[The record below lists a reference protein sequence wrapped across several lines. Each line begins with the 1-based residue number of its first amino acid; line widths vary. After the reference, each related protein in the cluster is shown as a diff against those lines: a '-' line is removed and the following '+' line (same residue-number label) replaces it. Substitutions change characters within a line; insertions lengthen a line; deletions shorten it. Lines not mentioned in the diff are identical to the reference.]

1 MEEKSTNKIAVFSI
15 DVEEWYHLEYFKNS
29 KTDKNKS
36 VMDGLHT
43 FIKIVNKHNIK
54 ASFFIVGELIQ
65 TLKKTIKNL
74 DIEGHDIGLHSY
86 FHKRPVVQNINEF
99 IKDTKDTISEMK
111 SILPNNSFGYRSPCF
126 AIDRERLDEVIKLG
140 IQYDASK
147 ITQKEHPLYVNL
159 DLDGFEKQERDI
171 YKKDFFKVFEVST
184 IKFLGVNIPIAGGG
198 YLRIIPWPI
207 YIWLLKKYLKEST
220 FINFFIHPFELSSM
234 NFDLPENTPY
244 LTKFRYN
251 YKRNKVEKRLNRII
265 ELLKENDYNFK
276 TFSQYKI

>member
-29 KTDKNKS
+29 NTDKSKS
-36 VMDGLHT
+36 VMDGLYT
-43 FIKIVNKHNIK
+43 FIKIIDKHNIK

-65 TLKKTIKNL
+65 TLKKAIKKL

-86 FHKRPVVQNINEF
+86 FHKRPVVQNIKEF
-99 IKDTKDTISEMK
+99 IKDTEDTLSEIK

-126 AIDRERLDEVIKLG
+126 AIDRQRLDEIIKLR
-140 IQYDASK
+140 IKYDASK

-159 DLDGFEKQERDI
+159 DLYGFEKQERDI
-171 YKKDFFKVFEVST
+171 YKKDSFKAFEVST

-198 YLRIIPWPI
+198 YLRIIPWPL
-207 YIWLLKKYLKEST
+207 YIWLLKKYLKKSN
-220 FINFFIHPFELSSM
+220 FINFFIHPFELSNA
-234 NFDLPENTPY
+234 NFELPENTTF

-251 YKRNKVEKRLNRII
+251 YNRNKVERRLNKII
-265 ELLKENDYNFK
+265 KLLKENGYNFK
-276 TFSQYKI
+276 TFSQI

>member
-29 KTDKNKS
+29 KTDKKKS

-43 FIKIVNKHNIK
+43 FIKIVDKHNIK

-207 YIWLLKKYLKEST
+207 YIWLLKKYLKETT

-276 TFSQYKI
+276 TFSQL

>member
-99 IKDTKDTISEMK
+99 IKDTKDTLSEMK

-171 YKKDFFKVFEVST
+171 YKKDSFKVFEVST

-276 TFSQYKI
+276 TFSQL

>member
-29 KTDKNKS
+29 KTDKKKS

-43 FIKIVNKHNIK
+43 FIKIVDKHNIK

-99 IKDTKDTISEMK
+99 IKDTKDTLSEMK

-126 AIDRERLDEVIKLG
+126 AIDRERLDEAIKLG

-207 YIWLLKKYLKEST
+207 YIWLLKKYIKEST

-276 TFSQYKI
+276 TFSQI

>member
-1 MEEKSTNKIAVFSI
+1 MEEKSTNKTAVFSI
-15 DVEEWYHLEYFKNS
+15 DVEEWYHLDNFKNS
-29 KTDKNKS
+29 DTDKSKS

-43 FIKIVNKHNIK
+43 FIKIVDKHDIK
-54 ASFFIVGELIQ
+54 ASFFIVGELIK

-99 IKDTKDTISEMK
+99 IKDTKDTLSEMK

-276 TFSQYKI
+276 TFSQI

>member
-29 KTDKNKS
+29 KTDKKKS

-43 FIKIVNKHNIK
+43 FIKIVDKHNIK

-74 DIEGHDIGLHSY
+74 DIQGHDIGLHSY

-99 IKDTKDTISEMK
+99 IKDTKDTLSEMK

-140 IQYDASK
+140 IKYDASK

-159 DLDGFEKQERDI
+159 DLDGFEKQEKDI

-207 YIWLLKKYLKEST
+207 YIWLLKKYLKKST

-276 TFSQYKI
+276 TFSQI

>member
-1 MEEKSTNKIAVFSI
+1 MEVKSTNKIAVFSI

-29 KTDKNKS
+29 KTDKKKS

-43 FIKIVNKHNIK
+43 FIKIVDKHNIK

-65 TLKKTIKNL
+65 TLKKTIKKL

-159 DLDGFEKQERDI
+159 DLDGFEKQEKDI

-234 NFDLPENTPY
+234 NFDLPKNTPY

-251 YKRNKVEKRLNRII
+251 YKRNKVEKRINRII
-265 ELLKENDYNFK
+265 ELLKENDYNFQ
-276 TFSQYKI
+276 TFSQI

>member
-1 MEEKSTNKIAVFSI
+1 MVEKSIKKTAVFSI

-29 KTDKNKS
+29 KTDKKKS

-43 FIKIVNKHNIK
+43 FIKIVDKHNIK
-54 ASFFIVGELIQ
+54 ASFFFVGELIQ
-65 TLKKTIKNL
+65 TLKKTIKKL
-74 DIEGHDIGLHSY
+74 DVEGHDIGLHSY
-86 FHKRPVVQNINEF
+86 FHKRPVIQNINEF
-99 IKDTKDTISEMK
+99 IKDTEDTLLKMK
-111 SILPNNSFGYRSPCF
+111 SVLPNNSFGYRAPCF
-126 AIDRERLDEVIKLG
+126 AIDRDRLNELIKLD

-159 DLDGFEKQERDI
+159 NLDGFKKQEKDI
-171 YKKDFFKVFEVST
+171 FEKDFFKVFEVST
-184 IKFLGVNIPIAGGG
+184 IKILGVNIPIAGGG
-198 YLRIIPWPI
+198 YLRIIPWPL

-234 NFDLPENTPY
+234 NFDLPENTSY

-265 ELLKENDYNFK
+265 ELLKENNYNFK
-276 TFSQYKI
+276 TFSQI

>member
-15 DVEEWYHLEYFKNS
+15 DVEEWYHLEYFKKS
-29 KTDKNKS
+29 DTDKSKS

-43 FIKIVNKHNIK
+43 FIKIINKHSIK

-65 TLKKTIKNL
+65 TLKKTIIKL
-74 DIEGHDIGLHSY
+74 DSEGHDIGLHSY

-99 IKDTKDTISEMK
+99 IKDTEDSLSEMK
-111 SILPNNSFGYRSPCF
+111 FILPNNSFGYRSPCF
-126 AIDRERLDEVIKLG
+126 AIDRQRLDEVIKLG

-159 DLDGFEKQERDI
+159 DLHGFEKQERDI
-171 YKKDFFKVFEVST
+171 YKKDSFKAFEVST

-198 YLRIIPWPI
+198 YLRIIPWPL
-207 YIWLLKKYLKEST
+207 YIWLLKKYLKKSN
-220 FINFFIHPFELSSM
+220 FINFFIHPFELSNT
-234 NFDLPENTPY
+234 NFDLPDNTPA

-251 YKRNKVEKRLNRII
+251 YNRNKVEKRLNKII
-265 ELLKENDYNFK
+265 KLLKENGYSFK
-276 TFSQYKI
+276 TFSQI

>member
-99 IKDTKDTISEMK
+99 IKDTKDTLSEMK

-276 TFSQYKI
+276 TFSQI

>member
-1 MEEKSTNKIAVFSI
+1 MVEEFTNKTAVFTI

-29 KTDKNKS
+29 NTDKKKS
-36 VMDGLHT
+36 VIDGLHT
-43 FIKIVNKHNIK
+43 FIKIIDKHNIK

-74 DIEGHDIGLHSY
+74 DIQGHDIGLHSY

-159 DLDGFEKQERDI
+159 DLDGFDKQEKDI
-171 YKKDFFKVFEVST
+171 YKKGFFKVFEVST
-184 IKFLGVNIPIAGGG
+184 IKILGVNIPIAGGG
-198 YLRIIPWPI
+198 YLRIIPWPL
-207 YIWLLKKYLKEST
+207 YIWLLKKYLKKAK
-220 FINFFIHPFELSSM
+220 FINFFIHPFELSNT
-234 NFDLPENTPY
+234 NFELPKNTPL

-251 YKRNKVEKRLNRII
+251 YNRSKVEKRLNRII
-265 ELLKENDYNFK
+265 ELLKKNGYSFK
-276 TFSQYKI
+276 TFSQI

>member
-1 MEEKSTNKIAVFSI
+1 MENKSTNKIAVFSI

-29 KTDKNKS
+29 KTDRKKS
-36 VMDGLHT
+36 VMDGLNT
-43 FIKIVNKHNIK
+43 FIKIVDKHNIK

-65 TLKKTIKNL
+65 TLKSTIKNL

-147 ITQKEHPLYVNL
+147 ITQKEHPLYINL

-171 YKKDFFKVFEVST
+171 YKKDFFKVFEIST
-184 IKFLGVNIPIAGGG
+184 IKILGVNIPIAGGG

-276 TFSQYKI
+276 TFSQI

>member
-29 KTDKNKS
+29 KTDKKKS

-43 FIKIVNKHNIK
+43 FIKIVDKHDIK

-74 DIEGHDIGLHSY
+74 DIVGHDIGLHSY

-140 IQYDASK
+140 IKYDASK

-171 YKKDFFKVFEVST
+171 YKKDFFKVFEVSS

-234 NFDLPENTPY
+234 NFDLPENTTY

-276 TFSQYKI
+276 TFSQI

>member
-29 KTDKNKS
+29 KTDKKKS

-43 FIKIVNKHNIK
+43 FIKIVDKHNIK

-99 IKDTKDTISEMK
+99 IKDTKDTLSEMR

-265 ELLKENDYNFK
+265 ELLKENNYNFK
-276 TFSQYKI
+276 TFSQI

>member
-29 KTDKNKS
+29 KTDKKKS

-43 FIKIVNKHNIK
+43 FIKIVDKHNIK

-74 DIEGHDIGLHSY
+74 DIQGHDIGLHSY

-111 SILPNNSFGYRSPCF
+111 SILPTNSFGYRSPCF

-140 IQYDASK
+140 IKYDASK

-159 DLDGFEKQERDI
+159 DLDGFEQQERDI

-184 IKFLGVNIPIAGGG
+184 IKFFGVNIPIAGGG

-220 FINFFIHPFELSSM
+220 FINFFIHPFELSVM

-251 YKRNKVEKRLNRII
+251 YKRNKVEKRLNKII
-265 ELLKENDYNFK
+265 ELLIENGYSFK
-276 TFSQYKI
+276 TFSQI

>member
-140 IQYDASK
+140 IKYDASK
-147 ITQKEHPLYVNL
+147 ITQKEHPLYVSL

-171 YKKDFFKVFEVST
+171 YKKNFFKVFEVST

-276 TFSQYKI
+276 TFSQV

>member
-29 KTDKNKS
+29 KTDKKKS

-43 FIKIVNKHNIK
+43 FIKIVDKHNIK

-276 TFSQYKI
+276 TFSQL

>member
-29 KTDKNKS
+29 KTDKKKS
-36 VMDGLHT
+36 VMDGLYT
-43 FIKIVNKHNIK
+43 FIKIVDKHNIK

-74 DIEGHDIGLHSY
+74 DIQGHDIGLHSY

-140 IQYDASK
+140 IKYDASK

-159 DLDGFEKQERDI
+159 DLDGFEKQQRDI

-276 TFSQYKI
+276 TFSQI

>member
-29 KTDKNKS
+29 KTDKRKS

-43 FIKIVNKHNIK
+43 FIKIVDKHNIK

-74 DIEGHDIGLHSY
+74 AIEGHDIGLHSY

-99 IKDTKDTISEMK
+99 IKDTKDTITEMK

-251 YKRNKVEKRLNRII
+251 YKRNKVEKRLNQII

-276 TFSQYKI
+276 TFSQI

>member
-15 DVEEWYHLEYFKNS
+15 DVEEWYHLEYFKNY
-29 KTDKNKS
+29 KTDKKKS

-43 FIKIVNKHNIK
+43 FIKIVDKQNIK

-74 DIEGHDIGLHSY
+74 DNQGHDIGLHSY

-140 IQYDASK
+140 IKYDASK

-198 YLRIIPWPI
+198 YLRIIPWPL

-234 NFDLPENTPY
+234 NFDFPENTPY
-244 LTKFRYN
+244 LTKLRYN

-276 TFSQYKI
+276 TFSQI

>member
-43 FIKIVNKHNIK
+43 FIKIVDKHNIK

-276 TFSQYKI
+276 TFSQI

>member
-1 MEEKSTNKIAVFSI
+1 MEEKYTNKIAVFSI

-29 KTDKNKS
+29 DTDKSKS

-65 TLKKTIKNL
+65 TLKKTIIKLNK
-74 DIEGHDIGLHSY
+74 EGHDIGLHSY
-86 FHKRPVVQNINEF
+86 FHKSPIVQNMNEF
-99 IKDTKDTISEMK
+99 IKDTEDTVSEMK
-111 SILPNNSFGYRSPCF
+111 FILPNNSFGYRSPCF
-126 AIDRERLDEVIKLG
+126 AIDRQRLDEIIKLG
-140 IQYDASK
+140 LQYDASK

-171 YKKDFFKVFEVST
+171 YKKDSFKVFEVST

-198 YLRIIPWPI
+198 YLRIIPWPL
-207 YIWLLKKYLKEST
+207 YIWLLKKYLKKSN
-220 FINFFIHPFELSSM
+220 FINFFIHPFELSNA
-234 NFDLPENTPY
+234 NFDLPNNTSP

-265 ELLKENDYNFK
+265 ELLKENGYSFK
-276 TFSQYKI
+276 TFSQI

>member
-29 KTDKNKS
+29 KTDKKKS

-43 FIKIVNKHNIK
+43 FIKIVDKHNIK

-74 DIEGHDIGLHSY
+74 DIQGHDIGLHSY

-140 IQYDASK
+140 IKYDASK

-220 FINFFIHPFELSSM
+220 FINFFIHPFELSCM

-276 TFSQYKI
+276 TFSQI

>member
-99 IKDTKDTISEMK
+99 IKDTKDTLSAMK

-265 ELLKENDYNFK
+265 ELLKENDYTFK
-276 TFSQYKI
+276 TFSQL

>member
-1 MEEKSTNKIAVFSI
+1 MEEKYTNKIAVFSI

-29 KTDKNKS
+29 ETDKSKS

-65 TLKKTIKNL
+65 SLKKTIIKLN
-74 DIEGHDIGLHSY
+74 IEGHDIGLHSY
-86 FHKRPVVQNINEF
+86 FHKRPIVQNMNEF
-99 IKDTKDTISEMK
+99 IKDTEDTVSEMK
-111 SILPNNSFGYRSPCF
+111 FILPNNSFGYRSPCF
-126 AIDRERLDEVIKLG
+126 AIDRQRLDEIIKLG
-140 IQYDASK
+140 LQYDASK

-171 YKKDFFKVFEVST
+171 YKKDSFKVFEVST
-184 IKFLGVNIPIAGGG
+184 IKFLGINIPIAGGG
-198 YLRIIPWPI
+198 YLRIIPWPL
-207 YIWLLKKYLKEST
+207 YIWLLKKYLKKSN
-220 FINFFIHPFELSSM
+220 FINFFIHPFELSNA
-234 NFDLPENTPY
+234 NFDLPDNTSP

-265 ELLKENDYNFK
+265 DLLEENGYSFK
-276 TFSQYKI
+276 TFSQI